1 MRKKGKGKGNKEGD
15 NMQTALNQSSFADFI
30 RTNKDVIK
38 KVVSSNTVKN
48 KDGLTVIAKNDPWR
62 NEKEWDQF
70 NKEIKK

>member
-1 MRKKGKGKGNKEGD
+1 MDKKEKGKGNKEGD

-30 RTNKDVIK
+30 RTNNDVIK

>member
-1 MRKKGKGKGNKEGD
+1 MDKKEKGKGNKEGD

-62 NEKEWDQF
+62 NEKVWDQF

>member
-1 MRKKGKGKGNKEGD
+1 
-15 NMQTALNQSSFADFI
+15 MQTALNQSSFADFI